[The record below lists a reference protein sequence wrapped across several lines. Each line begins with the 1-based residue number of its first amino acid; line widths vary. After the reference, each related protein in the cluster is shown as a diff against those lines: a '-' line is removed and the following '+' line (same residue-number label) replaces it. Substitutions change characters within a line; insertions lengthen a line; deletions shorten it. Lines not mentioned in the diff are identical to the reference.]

1 MKKLMIWLAL
11 PAMICA
17 LFMMAE
23 AEPMIWDENTGIN
36 EVIAYSGFG
45 DWGRL
50 IFPVDEDYYSGST
63 LKDLRL
69 TWYSNIR
76 PAKTMEIVNYFKEMV
91 DVGETVFYDIYTDA
105 EKAAD
110 PWKADTGL
118 FYFRGNPG
126 AKFAIC
132 NAGGGFAYVGA
143 MHDSFPHALELSKK
157 GYNAFAL
164 IYRPGAQTACE
175 DLARAIAFIHEHAEE
190 LEVDVS
196 GYSLWGGSA
205 GARMAAWLGSYGTA
219 AFGEAEYPRPG
230 AVIMQYTGLNEI
242 YGNEPPTYNCVG
254 TNDGIASWRT
264 MERRIVAIKGN
275 GTDAMIEVFPGL
287 SHGFGLGTGTV
298 AEGWI
303 DNAVAFWERN
313 MK

>member
-1 MKKLMIWLAL
+1 MKKLMTWLAL

-23 AEPMIWDENTGIN
+23 AEPMNWNENTGID
-36 EVIAYSGFG
+36 EVMAYSGFV

-50 IFPVDEDYYSGST
+50 IFPADEGYYSGST

-69 TWYSNIR
+69 TWYSNIQ
-76 PAKTMEIVNYFKEMV
+76 PAKTVEIVNYFKEMV

-118 FYFRGNPG
+118 FFFKGNPG

-175 DLARAIAFIHEHAEE
+175 DLARRGSGEGHRLHPRACGRAGSRCQRLLPLGRQRGREDGGVAGQLWHGGLWRGGISPPRRSDHA
-190 LEVDVS
+190 VH
-196 GYSLWGGSA
+196 GS
-205 GARMAAWLGSYGTA
+205 
-219 AFGEAEYPRPG
+219 
-230 AVIMQYTGLNEI
+230 
-242 YGNEPPTYNCVG
+242 
-254 TNDGIASWRT
+254 
-264 MERRIVAIKGN
+264 
-275 GTDAMIEVFPGL
+275 
-287 SHGFGLGTGTV
+287 
-298 AEGWI
+298 
-303 DNAVAFWERN
+303 
-313 MK
+313 